1 MPQPYQ
7 NWQTSPRAGG
17 LLQLFAIYHEYK
29 ICPNRFLEICGML
42 ALAHSSMTLM
52 MKLGQDKSYKNK
64 KPKDKALFFVTFGLA
79 TI

>member
-1 MPQPYQ
+1 
-7 NWQTSPRAGG
+7 
-17 LLQLFAIYHEYK
+17 
-29 ICPNRFLEICGML
+29 ML